1 MKLYIIKEK
10 KEIYAEGEYDPK
22 TKKMIV
28 YKGSK
33 LSKDIAHSA
42 TFRGAKSI
50 EKYRTGI
57 VKNNVLTENISF
69 KSSSTAANFV
79 TGRSSNGFDVWK
91 NKDGISLKELTKHE

>member
-10 KEIYAEGEYDPK
+10 KGIYAEGEYDVN
-22 TKKMIV
+22 TKAMTV
-28 YKGSK
+28 FKGAK

-50 EKYRTGI
+50 EKHRNGI
-57 VKNNVLTENISF
+57 VKNHVLTENISF